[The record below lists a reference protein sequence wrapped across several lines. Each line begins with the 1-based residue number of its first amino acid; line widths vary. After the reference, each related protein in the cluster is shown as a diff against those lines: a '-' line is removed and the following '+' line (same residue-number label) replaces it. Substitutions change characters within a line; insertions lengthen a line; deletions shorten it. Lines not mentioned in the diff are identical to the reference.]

1 MSEPWLTASIAAR
14 MVRLR
19 SLVAQDNVKAIAK
32 HLSDLAD
39 YARIGGLAQLDEA
52 VRHAGDLGSTGRPIA
67 MVIDAIGRA
76 SLEEGAPPAVD
87 VVPVQA
93 LLVNLAA
100 LGRAEGATV
109 DVVAVP
115 LLVPGA
121 LAKRFAIALAAML
134 GDALDHAP
142 RPVKASVAMRHENDQ
157 LIAEVASGGAK
168 ATFSHPFRP

>member
-1 MSEPWLTASIAAR
+1 MSQPWLTAAIAAR

-19 SLVAQDNVKAIAK
+19 TLVAKDDAAAIKK

-52 VRHAGDLGSTGRPIA
+52 VRHAGDLDATGRPIA
-67 MVIDAIGRA
+67 IVIDAIGRA
-76 SLEEGAPPAVD
+76 TVD
-87 VVPVQA
+87 VGPAPSWDAVPVQA
-93 LLVNLAA
+93 LLVNVAA
-100 LGRAEGATV
+100 IARAEGASV

-115 LLVPGA
+115 LLVPGV
-121 LAKRFAIALAAML
+121 LAKRFATVLAAML

-142 RPVKASVAMRHENDQ
+142 RPVKLTLSMHHADELLVG
-157 LIAEVASGGAK
+157 EVAAGGAK